1 MYIDTS
7 VAVKLY
13 VAEPDSAEC
22 EARLDGSGLVSSEL
36 LLGEFF
42 SALLAKERG
51 GHISETERER
61 IWELFESHITEQRI
75 HLLALDG
82 EVVRDARELM
92 AEVHP
97 AVPLRMLD
105 ALHLATFRAV
115 SAGPLFSKDQRMNAA
130 ARRLHLLVVG

>member
-1 MYIDTS
+1 MYLDTS
-7 VAVKLY
+7 VVVKLY

-42 SALLAKERG
+42 SALLAKERDKE
-51 GHISETERER
+51 ISAAERGR
-61 IWELFESHITEQRI
+61 IWALFESHVAERRI

-82 EVVRDARELM
+82 EVVRDARALM

-97 AVPLRMLD
+97 AVPLRTLD

-115 SAGPLFSKDQRMNAA
+115 SAGPLFSKDKRMNAA
-130 ARRLHLLVVG
+130 ARRLPLPVVG

>member
-1 MYIDTS
+1 MYLDTS

-13 VAEPDSAEC
+13 VAEPDSSEC

-42 SALLAKERG
+42 AALLAKERDKE
-51 GHISETERER
+51 ISAAERGR
-61 IWELFESHITEQRI
+61 IWELFKSHIAEQRI
-75 HLLALDG
+75 HLLVLDG
-82 EVVRDARELM
+82 EVVRDARKLM

-97 AVPLRMLD
+97 AVPLRTLD

-115 SAGPLFSKDQRMNAA
+115 SAGPLFSKDKRMNAA
-130 ARRLHLLVVG
+130 ARRLHLPVVA